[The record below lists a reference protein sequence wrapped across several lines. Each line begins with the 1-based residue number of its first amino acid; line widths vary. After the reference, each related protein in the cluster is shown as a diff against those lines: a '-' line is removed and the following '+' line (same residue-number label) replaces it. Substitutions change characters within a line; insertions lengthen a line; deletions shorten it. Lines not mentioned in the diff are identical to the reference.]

1 MQTTLDCIP
10 CIVRQALESA
20 RFVSVDPA
28 LHEQLLRHILAL
40 LARMDMTLPPP
51 FVGQI
56 IHRELHRITGV
67 DDPYWEAKERF
78 NHLAAEMLPWL
89 RQMIDRSSDPLF
101 LAARIAIAGNIIDL
115 GINGA
120 LSEAEAERSMEE
132 ALTQPLN
139 GDW

>member
-89 RQMIDRSSDPLF
+89 RQMIDRSSDPSFWLHA
-101 LAARIAIAGNIIDL
+101 LLSPAISSIWA
-115 GINGA
+115 
-120 LSEAEAERSMEE
+120 
-132 ALTQPLN
+132 
-139 GDW
+139 